1 MWWPIRRRRDP
12 RIGDE
17 IRFHRDRLVEEY
29 VARGM
34 DRDEAERRAF
44 LEFGNAGAIEEA
56 VRDVR
61 GRRLDDFRTDVRYAL
76 RTLRRNPGFA
86 AVAVL
91 TLALGVGANAAVVS
105 IVYGILLKPLP
116 VPEPHHLVNIVS
128 PGPRSGSVD
137 CGTIGRCEAVFSYPM
152 FRDLERVQTAFTGIA
167 AHSVFDVNLTYRGEA
182 TRNRG
187 LLVSGS
193 YFPVLGQRPALGRL
207 LEPEDDKAVGA
218 SQVVVLGHAFWK
230 RRFGGNDVV
239 GDTVTVNGRPMT
251 VVGVVQEEFE
261 GTTLGLKPDVFIPI
275 TMRWRLANDSAMP
288 PPDQRRAYWLF
299 LFARLKPGVSIEQ
312 ARTAIDTPYR
322 AIINEIEAP
331 LQQGMSDQMLAQF
344 TAKAIRLDAG
354 SRGQSTFAVEARMP
368 LMLLAAFTA
377 LVLVVACMNVANL
390 GLARAASRSKE
401 LTTRLSI
408 GATRGR
414 LIAQLMTE
422 SSVLALITAVVSLLV
437 AQWTLDL
444 FRGLLP
450 DPALLPNVEAPIPFV
465 AGALAV
471 AAGLAVGLFPALQAT
486 RADVLSALRGHPVAP
501 GSPRLSRPRRTLAT
515 AQVALSMVLVVLA
528 GLFSKSLANVM
539 GGDLGLKTDG
549 VVMFGLVPTRNGY
562 TDPRSAALF
571 DRVET
576 EVAALPGVSG
586 VSSSTT
592 PILWRQQRVTQGF
605 VEGFDAGLDAD
616 RDTQYDEIGSGYF
629 RTLGIQVIAGR
640 EFTAAD
646 SEGAPKVAIVNERF
660 ARKFGLGRDAIGKR
674 MSPRTPALDVE
685 IVGVVKDFKQTNV
698 RDAVAPPMYFVPHR
712 QGTRRPG
719 QMVFYVR
726 SSPDAL
732 GSTVAGIRQVVRGI
746 DPNLPIEELRT
757 VDETIRGMTT
767 GERVMS
773 VMTTAFALLALVV
786 AAIGLYGMLAYM
798 VAQRTPEIG
807 VRMTLGATRREVR
820 WMVFRQVAA
829 ITVAGGAI
837 GLTVALLVGRL
848 AQRILFGLQFHDAI
862 VIFSSLTVLAGVAL
876 VAGVVPAHRAAC
888 VDPMRALK
896 FD

>member
-1 MWWPIRRRRDP
+1 MWWRSRRNE

-17 IRFHRDRLVEEY
+17 IRFHHDRLIEDY
-29 VARGM
+29 VARGV
-34 DRDEAERRAF
+34 DRQEAERRVF

-61 GRRLDDFRTDVRYAL
+61 GRRFDDFRTDVRYAL
-76 RTLRRNPGFA
+76 RTLRRHPGFA
-86 AVAVL
+86 AIAVL

-105 IVYGILLKPLP
+105 IVYGILLKPLA
-116 VPEPHHLVNIVS
+116 VPEPHQLVNIVS

-167 AHSVFDVNLTYRGEA
+167 AHSGFDVNLTYRGEA

-207 LEPEDDKAVGA
+207 LGPVDDQAVGA
-218 SQVVVLGHAFWK
+218 AQVVVLGHAFWK
-230 RRFGGNDVV
+230 RRFGRIDVV
-239 GDTVTVNGRPMT
+239 GDTITVNGQPMT
-251 VVGVVQEEFE
+251 VVGVVSEEFE
-261 GTTLGLKPDVFIPI
+261 GTTVGLKPDVFIPI
-275 TMRWRLANDSAMP
+275 TMRWRLANASAMP

-299 LFARLKPGVSIEQ
+299 LFARLKPGLSIEQ
-312 ARTAIDTPYR
+312 ARTALDTPYR
-322 AIINEIEAP
+322 AIINEFEVP
-331 LQQGMSDQMLAQF
+331 LQEGMSDQLLAQF
-344 TAKAIRLDAG
+344 RAKAIRLDPG
-354 SRGQSTFAVEARMP
+354 SRGQSTFIVEARVP
-368 LMLLAAFTA
+368 LTLLAAFTT
-377 LVLVVACMNVANL
+377 LVLVVASMNVANL
-390 GLARAASRSKE
+390 VLARVASRSKE
-401 LTTRLSI
+401 LATRLSI

-414 LIAQLMTE
+414 LMAHLMAE
-422 SSVLALITAVVSLLV
+422 SSVLAVITALVSLLV

-450 DPALLPNVEAPIPFV
+450 DPELLPNVETPIPFV
-465 AGALAV
+465 AGAVGV
-471 AAGLAVGLFPALQAT
+471 AASLAVGLFPAFQAT
-486 RADVLSALRGHPVAP
+486 RADVLSAVRGQPGVAA
-501 GSPRLSRPRRTLAT
+501 GTRRLSRLRRTLAT
-515 AQVALSMVLVVLA
+515 AQVALSMVLVILA
-528 GLFSKSLANVM
+528 GLFTKSLANVM
-539 GGDLGLKTDG
+539 GGDPGLKTDG
-549 VVMFGLVPTRNGY
+549 VLMFGLVPARNGY
-562 TDPRSAALF
+562 TEPRSAALF
-571 DRVET
+571 DRLET
-576 EVAALPGVSG
+576 EIAGLPGVSG

-592 PILWRQQRVTQGF
+592 PILSGQHRVTQGF

-646 SEGAPKVAIVNERF
+646 SERAPKVAIVNERF
-660 ARKFGLGRDAIGKR
+660 ARKFGLGSKAIGKR
-674 MSPRTPALDVE
+674 MSPRTPVLDVE

-698 RDAVAPPMYFVPHR
+698 RDAVAPMYFVPHR

-732 GSTVAGIRQVVRGI
+732 GSMVAGIRRVVRGI

-757 VDETIRGMTT
+757 VNETIRGMTT

-786 AAIGLYGMLAYM
+786 AAIGLYGTLAHM

-820 WMVFRQVAA
+820 WMVFRQMAA
-829 ITVAGGAI
+829 ITVTGGAI
-837 GLTVALLVGRL
+837 GLSVALMVGRL
-848 AQRILFGLQFHDAI
+848 AQQILFGLQFHDAL

>member
-1 MWWPIRRRRDP
+1 MWRRFWRPRDP

-17 IRFHRDRLVEEY
+17 LRFHRERLVEDY
-29 VARGM
+29 VAGGIHRG
-34 DRDEAERRAF
+34 EAERRAL
-44 LEFGNAGAIEEA
+44 LELGNAGAIEEA

-86 AVAVL
+86 AVVVL

-116 VPEPHHLVNIVS
+116 APEPHQLVNIVS
-128 PGPRSGSVD
+128 PGPRAGSVD

-167 AHSVFDVNLTYRGEA
+167 AHSAFDVNLTYRGEA

-187 LLVSGS
+187 LLVSGR

-207 LEPEDDKAVGA
+207 LGPDDDAAGA
-218 SQVVVLGHAFWK
+218 SHVLVLRHAFWK
-230 RRFGGNDVV
+230 RHFGGIDVI
-239 GDTVTVNGRPMT
+239 GDTLTVNGQPMT
-251 VVGVVQEEFE
+251 IVGVAPEEFE
-261 GTTLGLKPDVFIPI
+261 GTTVGLKPDVFIPM
-275 TMRWRLANDSAMP
+275 TMRWRLANDSDMP
-288 PPDQRRAYWLF
+288 AADQRRAYWLF

-322 AIINEIEAP
+322 AIINETEVA
-331 LQQGMSDQMLAQF
+331 LQEGMSDQMLAQF
-344 TAKAIRLDAG
+344 RAKAIRLDPG
-354 SRGQSTFAVEARMP
+354 SRGQSTFAVEARLP
-368 LMLLAAFTA
+368 LTLLAAFTT
-377 LVLVVACMNVANL
+377 LVLIVACLNVANL
-390 GLARAASRSKE
+390 VLARAAARSKE

-422 SSVLALITAVVSLLV
+422 SSVLAMITAFVSLLV
-437 AQWTLDL
+437 AQWTLNL

-450 DPALLPNVEAPIPFV
+450 DPELLPNVETPIPFV

-471 AAGLAVGLFPALQAT
+471 AASLAVGLFPALQAT
-486 RADVLSALRGHPVAP
+486 RADVLSALSHRAGVAP
-501 GSPRLSRPRRTLAT
+501 GNRLSRPRRTLAT

-528 GLFSKSLANVM
+528 GLFTKSLVNVM
-539 GGDLGLKTDG
+539 GGDPGLKTAN
-549 VVMFGLVPTRNGY
+549 VAMFGLVPARNGY
-562 TDPRSAALF
+562 TNARSAALF
-571 DRVET
+571 DRVER
-576 EVAALPGVSG
+576 EIAALPGVSG

-592 PILWRQQRVTQGF
+592 PILSGQHRVTQGF
-605 VEGFDAGLDAD
+605 VEGFDAGLDVD
-616 RDTQYDEIGSGYF
+616 RDTQLDEIGSGYF
-629 RTLGIQVIAGR
+629 RTLGIQLIAGR

-646 SEGAPKVAIVNERF
+646 SAGAPKVVIVNERF
-660 ARKFGLGRDAIGKR
+660 ARKFGLGSDALGKR
-674 MSPRTPALDVE
+674 MSPRTPALDFE
-685 IVGVVKDFKQTNV
+685 IVGVVKNFKQTNV
-698 RDAVAPPMYFVPHR
+698 RDAVEAMYFVPHR

-726 SSPDAL
+726 SSPGAL
-732 GSTVAGIRQVVRGI
+732 GPTVAGIRQVVRGI

-767 GERVMS
+767 GDRVMS
-773 VMTTAFALLALVV
+773 VMTTAFGLLALVI
-786 AAIGLYGMLAYM
+786 AAIGLYGMLSYM

-820 WMVFRQVAA
+820 WMVFRQVTA
-829 ITVAGGAI
+829 IIVAGAAI

-848 AQRILFGLQFHDAI
+848 AQRILFGLQFHDPI

-876 VAGVVPAHRAAC
+876 VAGVVPAHRAAS

-896 FD
+896 VD